1 MVLKLFYF
9 MPLILAISACTNQ
22 EMTKSGFLSDYQALQ
37 KPNDDLKEATHINPA
52 ASFTHY
58 QNVMIEN
65 VALKLKGDD
74 PEEKAAYQK
83 LADTLREKLHAQL
96 GKHYRITQQPAPGT
110 LYVRS
115 AITGITT
122 ANPYVNTATTLL
134 MAAPVKNGGASA
146 EAEVLDAMTG
156 ERLAAITW
164 ADEGS
169 VWRMSQITGSFSR
182 YAHAEY
188 LLGVFAEKLTG
199 MTQPGNAKAAP

>member
-1 MVLKLFYF
+1 MRNKLLYF
-9 MPLILAISACTNQ
+9 MPLILVLAACTNQ
-22 EMTKSGFLSDYQALQ
+22 EMTKSGFLTDYHALQ
-37 KPNDDLKEATHINPA
+37 KPNEDLKEATYINPA
-52 ASFTHY
+52 ASFAQY
-58 QNVMIEN
+58 QNVMIER
-65 VALKLKGDD
+65 VALKLNEDD

-83 LADTLREKLHAQL
+83 LADTLRQKLHEQF
-96 GKHYRITQQPAPGT
+96 GKQYRITQAPAPGT

-146 EAEVLDAMTG
+146 EAEIIDAMTG

-188 LLGVFAEKLTG
+188 LLGVFAEKTMQ
-199 MTQPGNAKAAP
+199 MTQPAKKEN